1 MVDVYYSQ
9 CGYAVV
15 VSIVQAGDH
24 AGVYADLAAE
34 DVLEAVQLDLHVA
47 HVDVE
52 VLLGHLPHQL
62 GSRLEV
68 AAAARGEVG
77 VGRHHRHRGRH
88 RRGRRGRHL
97 AAVILLGF

>member
-1 MVDVYYSQ
+1 MYSQ

-15 VSIVQAGDH
+15 VGIVQAGDH

-68 AAAARGEVG
+68 AAAAWGEVRVMG

-97 AAVILLGF
+97 ATVILLGF